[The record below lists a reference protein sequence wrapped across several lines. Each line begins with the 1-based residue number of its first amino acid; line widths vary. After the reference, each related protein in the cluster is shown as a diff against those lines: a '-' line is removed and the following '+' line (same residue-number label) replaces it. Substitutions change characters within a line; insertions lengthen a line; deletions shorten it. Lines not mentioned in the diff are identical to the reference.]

1 MNLQRILPLIAVVAA
16 IGGAIYHVQ
25 ASAAQRP
32 VPVAAASV
40 EAPKAPANTLPPSDR
55 YSNN

>member
-32 VPVAAASV
+32 VAAVSV